1 MSSTLVLARRLL
13 SNCLSIEM
21 GRLVFLFSFSLL
33 LLAAAST
40 ASAARIVEHT
50 FNVQNLTLNR
60 LCNRHVI
67 TAVNGSLPGPT
78 IRVQEGDTLIVHVFN
93 KSPYN
98 LTIHW
103 HGIFQILSG
112 WADGPNMVTQC
123 PIRPGNKYT
132 YKFKI
137 IKQEGTLWWHAHA
150 SDLRATVYGAL
161 IIRPRTGK
169 SYPFPKPYREVPIL
183 LGEWWNANVV
193 DIQNEALALGRG
205 PNISDA
211 YTINGWPGDLYPCS
225 GNQMYKLKVK
235 QGKTYLLR
243 IINAALDNQLF
254 YKIAN
259 HKMTVVAVDACYTKP
274 YVTDVVVIAPGQTV
288 DVLLTTDQSIGSYY
302 MAARAYASAF
312 GVVQFDNT
320 TTRGVIV
327 YEGAPSSTTPL
338 MPVLPAYNDTPTA
351 YKFYSN
357 LTVLV
362 RGPHWDPVPL
372 KVDYK
377 MFVTIGLELQVC
389 PANTTC
395 QGPVNGTKLSAGMN
409 NQSFVFPT
417 GLSMLQA
424 FFFNVGGVYTTDFPA
439 KPPLQFDYTNA
450 SINNNLPLLF
460 APKGTKVTKLKFNS
474 TVEMVLQNTA
484 ILAVENHPMHLH
496 GFDFHVMAQGFGNY
510 NPATDSN
517 KFNLF
522 DPQMRNTIA
531 VPVGGWAVI
540 RFKANNPG
548 VWLMHCHLDAHLSIG
563 LATAFVVENGP
574 TPETTL
580 PPPPAD
586 LPQC

>member
-1 MSSTLVLARRLL
+1 
-13 SNCLSIEM
+13 M
-21 GRLVFLFSFSLL
+21 GRLVFLFACSLL
-33 LLAAAST
+33 LLVADST
-40 ASAARIVEHT
+40 ASAAIVEHT

-60 LCNRHVI
+60 LCNRQVI
-67 TAVNGSLPGPT
+67 TAVNGSFPGPR
-78 IRVQEGDTLIVHVFN
+78 IRVREGDTLIVHVFN

-103 HGIFQILSG
+103 HGVFQILSG

-123 PIRPGNKYT
+123 PIQPGNKYT

-150 SDLRATVYGAL
+150 SALRATVYGAL
-161 IIRPRTGK
+161 IIRPRTGN

-183 LGEWWNANVV
+183 LGEWWNANIV

-205 PNISDA
+205 PNVSDA

-225 GNQMYKLKVK
+225 TNQMYKLKVER
-235 QGKTYLLR
+235 GKTYLLR

-259 HKMTVVAVDACYTKP
+259 HKMTVVAVDACYTNR
-274 YVTDVVVIAPGQTV
+274 YVTDVVAIAPGQTV
-288 DVLLTTDQSIGSYY
+288 DVLLTADQPIGSYY

-312 GVVQFDNT
+312 GIVPFDTT

-327 YEGAPSSTTPL
+327 YDGAVSSTTPL
-338 MPVLPAYNDTPTA
+338 MPVLPAFNDTPTA
-351 YKFYSN
+351 HKFYSN
-357 LTVLV
+357 LTSLV
-362 RGPHWDPVPL
+362 GGPHWDPVPV
-372 KVDYK
+372 KVDHK
-377 MFVTIGLELQVC
+377 MFVTIGLALQVC
-389 PANTTC
+389 PSNTTC
-395 QGPVNGTKLSAGMN
+395 QGPFNGTKLSAAMN
-409 NQSFVFPT
+409 NQSFVPPN

-424 FFFNVGGVYTTDFPA
+424 FFFNVGGVYTTDFLA
-439 KPPLQFDYTNA
+439 KPPVQFDYTNA
-450 SINNNLPLLF
+450 SINSNLPLLF
-460 APKGTKVTKLKFNS
+460 APKGTKTTKLKFNS

-484 ILAVENHPMHLH
+484 ILGVENHPMHLH

-510 NPATDSN
+510 NPATDTN

-540 RFKANNPG
+540 RFVANNPG
-548 VWLMHCHLDAHLSIG
+548 VWFMHCHLDAHLPIG

-574 TPETTL
+574 TPATTL